1 METLYDSICNLTKI
15 GFIGF
20 CNEFESSEYYQPIM
34 ELIREA
40 ANKGKDEVSICIL
53 TKDYE
58 KFYPENCPEKY
69 VIAKD
74 RLHLDCL
81 FEDAQLYFYGN
92 GFKAWVSNKSSTKGT
107 LCIKWINPIRKNCI
121 NGDEN

>member
-15 GFIGF
+15 SFIGF

-40 ANKGKDEVSICIL
+40 ANKGKD
-53 TKDYE
+53 
-58 KFYPENCPEKY
+58 
-69 VIAKD
+69 
-74 RLHLDCL
+74 
-81 FEDAQLYFYGN
+81 AQLYFYGN
-92 GFKAWVSNKSSTKGT
+92 GFKAWVSSKSSTKGT
-107 LCIKWINPIRKNCI
+107 LCVKWINPIRKNCI